1 MDTTTFNLRD
11 VMLNNKILNLL
22 QVGEMMVFLCSD
34 AASQITGSNIM
45 MDGGWC
51 AK

>member
-1 MDTTTFNLRD
+1 MNKVTEAIKKFQ
-11 VMLNNKILNLL
+11 LNWSCVSV
-22 QVGEMMVFLCSD
+22 QVAEMMVFLCSD
-34 AASQITGSNIM
+34 AASQITGSNII